1 MKLPN
6 RLSCE
11 LGAAIKAA
19 LKSGRR
25 RQKALA
31 GHLGITASAVSQML
45 HGRLLPDREKMEA
58 ILEFLM
64 ADARLSGLLM
74 ELWRRSRLGDFPER
88 SDFNRRFV
96 ELCRGR
102 GLSVPQLAVRSGL
115 TTARLRELSDDPGA
129 RPDGEERRILS
140 GIFGCAPDD
149 WLPDEAE
156 QTYGDFPTPVLEAG
170 DRNGGEVL
178 IPECFPGGGRIEE
191 LPLLSLAELA
201 AFSPQTDSLAGFA
214 ETNSRRS
221 LPHLPVEAVGVVAV
235 SADSADLGLALPG
248 EVRLLLAEHRPPGF
262 HKLDLA
268 ADRNGGFRLCVQERD
283 AGKIRSLM
291 CGRPRGRFRERWRL
305 PVLELTLVPRAETKS
320 VDVGRS

>member
-88 SDFNRRFV
+88 SDFNRRF
-96 ELCRGR
+96 
-102 GLSVPQLAVRSGL
+102 
-115 TTARLRELSDDPGA
+115 GA
-129 RPDGEERRILS
+129 HNEIFDRTQRI
-140 GIFGCAPDD
+140 I
-149 WLPDEAE
+149 
-156 QTYGDFPTPVLEAG
+156 
-170 DRNGGEVL
+170 
-178 IPECFPGGGRIEE
+178 
-191 LPLLSLAELA
+191 ELA
-201 AFSPQTDSLAGFA
+201 NHID
-214 ETNSRRS
+214 E
-221 LPHLPVEAVGVVAV
+221 E
-235 SADSADLGLALPG
+235 
-248 EVRLLLAEHRPPGF
+248 E
-262 HKLDLA
+262 
-268 ADRNGGFRLCVQERD
+268 
-283 AGKIRSLM
+283 
-291 CGRPRGRFRERWRL
+291 
-305 PVLELTLVPRAETKS
+305 
-320 VDVGRS
+320 